1 MKSTLLTTCGFWQFN
16 LLEVVAAAA
25 AGIKVFDLTAD
36 SPMLL
41 NAVGR
46 TGCLFGAFIREP
58 WMLIDSLG
66 VLPFPAGSGTT
77 LSATI
82 GISKLSPD
90 SF

>member
-1 MKSTLLTTCGFWQFN
+1 MMKSTLLTTCGFWQFN

-25 AGIKVFDLTAD
+25 AGIKVVDLTAD

-66 VLPFPAGSGTT
+66 VLCRIRNYTVR
-77 LSATI
+77 TI